1 VSFPVQVKLLNIKL
15 RIATYLQVYIQAEK
29 CDWHFGKLQ
38 QYCKSAICHHI
49 RLLADNR
56 SFYSL
61 FKYFGLSTFKNA
73 RPKDGWSGPLA
84 KPLHTMRVN
93 KVKVSK
99 STTIAKDL
107 QE

>member
-1 VSFPVQVKLLNIKL
+1 MNRNIFTSYTS
-15 RIATYLQVYIQAEK
+15 REK
-29 CDWHFGKLQ
+29 RLHFGKLQ
-38 QYCKSAICHHI
+38 QYCKSAICHYI
-49 RLLADNR
+49 RLLEDNR

-73 RPKDGWSGPLA
+73 RPKDGWTGPLA